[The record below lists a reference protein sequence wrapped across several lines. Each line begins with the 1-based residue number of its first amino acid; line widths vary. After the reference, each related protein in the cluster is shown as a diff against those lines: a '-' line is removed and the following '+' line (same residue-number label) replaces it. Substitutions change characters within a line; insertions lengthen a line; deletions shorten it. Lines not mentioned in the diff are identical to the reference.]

1 MTSPATK
8 LESRLASIVPNLRSG
23 LREDASRPRKGRV
36 RRVTGT
42 VIHATVEEVR
52 IGEICEL
59 LDPRTGTAT
68 KAEVVGLMDEMA
80 ILVPLGDLTGLSSL
94 TEVIATG
101 KTQTVPVG
109 PGLLGRVISAFGEPL
124 DGKPLAPD
132 GITGSY
138 PVNAYPPSPLERSL
152 ISEPIQLGIRAL
164 DGLLTCARGQR
175 VGIFGE
181 PGVGKSILLS
191 DIVSGTDADVAVVA
205 LVGERGREVREF
217 IEHQLGP
224 EGLARAVIVVATS
237 DRPAIE
243 RVKAAY
249 VATSIA
255 EYFRD
260 QGKHVLLAMDNI
272 TRFARAQ
279 REIGLASGEP
289 PTRRGFPSS
298 LFAVLPRLLER
309 SGPGRVG
316 SITSL
321 YSVLL
326 EGDGTLDP
334 VAEEIQA
341 LLDGHVFLSNELA
354 QRNHFP
360 AIDVLRSRSRL
371 MDTVVPAEHRSD
383 AGRLRELLARYAD
396 VELLLRVG
404 EYEKGS
410 DAVADDA
417 VAKIDTINAFL
428 RQPSAT
434 HETIEQTRERM
445 RGIVNE
451 RS

>member
-8 LESRLASIVPNLRSG
+8 LESRLASIVPSLRSG
-23 LREDASRPRKGRV
+23 LRDDASRPRKGRV

-80 ILVPLGDLTGLSSL
+80 ILVPLGDLTGFSSL

-410 DAVADDA
+410 DAVADEA
-417 VAKIDTINAFL
+417 VAKIDAINAFL

>member
-1 MTSPATK
+1 MTAPVS
-8 LESRLASIVPNLRSG
+8 ESDSRLASIIPNLRSV
-23 LREDASRPRKGRV
+23 LRDEASRPRKGRV
-36 RRVTGT
+36 RRVTGW
-42 VIHATVEEVR
+42 VIHATVEEAR
-52 IGEICEL
+52 IGEVCEL
-59 LDPRTGTAT
+59 SDPRTGAVA
-68 KAEVVGLMDEMA
+68 KAEIVGFFDDMA
-80 ILVPLGDLTGLSSL
+80 ILVPLGDVAGLSNL
-94 TEVIATG
+94 TEVLATG
-101 KTQTVPVG
+101 KDQRVPVG
-109 PGLLGRVISAFGEPL
+109 PGLLGRVISALGEPL
-124 DGKPLAPD
+124 DGTPLSPG
-132 GITGSY
+132 GIAGTY

-164 DGLLTCARGQR
+164 DALLTCARGQR

-181 PGVGKSILLS
+181 PGVGKSNLLS
-191 DIVSGTDADVAVVA
+191 DIVSGTDADVSVVA

-217 IEHQLGP
+217 LDRKLGP
-224 EGLARAVIVVATS
+224 RGRARAIVVVATS

-309 SGPGRVG
+309 SGPGRIG
-316 SITSL
+316 SITGL
-321 YSVLL
+321 YNVLL

-334 VAEEIQA
+334 VAEEVQA

-371 MDTVVPAEHRSD
+371 MEAVTQPAHRAD
-383 AGRLRELLARYAD
+383 AGHLRALLARYAD
-396 VELLLRVG
+396 IELLLRVG

-410 DAVADDA
+410 DAIADEA
-417 VAKIDTINAFL
+417 VAKMEAINAFL

-434 HETIEQTRERM
+434 QENFETTRQRM
-445 RGIVNE
+445 RDIVND
-451 RS
+451 RP